1 MFRRNQVT
9 PLRNTRRFH
18 KMNRVIVIIAPLIL
32 LAASIFLLTNSSHF
46 QIKNIEISSGACV
59 ERDELITQS
68 NFLGKNIIFVDTS
81 VIEKKLKEKNLCLL
95 NIEIKK
101 ILPDKILIMSKNR
114 EAALNIISLLGL
126 DRLSLPEE
134 KQIILDSFEATASSA
149 AAYYKLD
156 FSIKESSVSGKFLA
170 DKEGFLF
177 SRIQDE
183 KKDLLTVYI
192 VDPEIGL
199 GKQVSSKLVDD
210 LLIINTRLKELQY
223 DFGDVKIIGRNIL
236 INGEVRV
243 VFSLDRDLNRQLASL
258 QLIWQKAKMN
268 SKSIDQ
274 IDLRFDKPVLEYSPK
289 RKE

>member
-9 PLRNTRRFH
+9 PLRNTRRFY

-68 NFLGKNIIFVDTS
+68 NFLGKNIIFLDTS

-101 ILPDKILIMSKNR
+101 ILPDKILMISKNR
-114 EAALNIISLLGL
+114 EAALNISSLLGL

-134 KQIILDSFEATASSA
+134 KQIILDSFEATASSEA
-149 AAYYKLD
+149 ATYKLN
-156 FSIKESSVSGKFLA
+156 FEVKESSISGKFLS
-170 DKEGFLF
+170 DKQGYLF
-177 SRIQDE
+177 SRVQEEVVGLPI
-183 KKDLLTVYI
+183 VYI
-192 VDPEIGL
+192 VDSDISL
-199 GKQVSSKLVDD
+199 GKQIPANLVDG
-210 LLIINTRLKELQY
+210 LGNITARFKELQY
-223 DFGDVKIIGRNIL
+223 SYRDIKIIGNNIL
-236 INGEVRV
+236 INGDTKV